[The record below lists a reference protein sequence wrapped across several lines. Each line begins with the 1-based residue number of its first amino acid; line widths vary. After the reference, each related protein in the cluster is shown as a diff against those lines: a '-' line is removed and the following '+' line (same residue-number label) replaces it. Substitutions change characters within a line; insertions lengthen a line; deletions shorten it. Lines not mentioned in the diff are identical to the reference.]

1 VVGRSSKRLWIR
13 AVGESECSE
22 KVERCLLCKEAK
34 YQACESRVGKLWGR
48 LRNFKRPVM
57 SLIYGA
63 GGERASV
70 HMHVFTH
77 RERSASKFIMRQT

>member
-63 GGERASV
+63 GEASECAYACVYAQRAK
-70 HMHVFTH
+70 
-77 RERSASKFIMRQT
+77 RL